1 MLCFSGKANSF
12 ISYVARV
19 SEPTHPLISLI
30 LSLYRVACVPGLYYI
45 GTDNSVPNQQFHVM
59 VMDLLGP
66 SLEDLF
72 QSCKRQF
79 DLKTVLLVGIQMVRA
94 TPNSYIKLI

>member
-1 MLCFSGKANSF
+1 
-12 ISYVARV
+12 
-19 SEPTHPLISLI
+19 
-30 LSLYRVACVPGLYYI
+30 
-45 GTDNSVPNQQFHVM
+45 M

-79 DLKTVLLVGIQMVRA
+79 DLKTVLLIAKQMVSFGSLSGIA
-94 TPNSYIKLI
+94 DAH

>member
-1 MLCFSGKANSF
+1 
-12 ISYVARV
+12 
-19 SEPTHPLISLI
+19 
-30 LSLYRVACVPGLYYI
+30 
-45 GTDNSVPNQQFHVM
+45 M

-79 DLKTVLLVGIQMVRA
+79 DLKTVLLIAIQMVFKKF
-94 TPNSYIKLI
+94 NKL

>member
-1 MLCFSGKANSF
+1 
-12 ISYVARV
+12 
-19 SEPTHPLISLI
+19 
-30 LSLYRVACVPGLYYI
+30 
-45 GTDNSVPNQQFHVM
+45 M

-79 DLKTVLLVGIQMVRA
+79 DLKTVLLIALQMVSLCIFDKILSDCSTEIFA
-94 TPNSYIKLI
+94 IANLVIWPVHVKLQVTDFEAQIQIKWLKP